1 MPDEVIARIHSIA
14 DRQNVPEGVEF
25 RRVNGAE
32 FEDLL
37 DIPVVVQDDE
47 STSSSNSDSSED
59 DPPSADKEGVDD
71 QQQEQYNDLVSDD
84 DSMVTAADEQNHD
97 DQVNEDGEQNDEIVI
112 DNVDERPNATD
123 DIIDRADRSV
133 NLDVNAANIIPDGEA
148 RRRRPPQ
155 RDPSEGY
162 SLNNV
167 GSIQKDVK
175 CSQTEHEHA
184 FAQYVESRLAYVD
197 ATNNMQFAAD
207 HLLFTQLCM
216 NAGIKAFGQKG
227 VDAVVKE
234 MKQFHDR
241 EVVKPILPN
250 DVTADIRKRALG
262 YLMFLKRKRSGD
274 IKGRGCA
281 DGRPQRVYKT
291 KMETSSPTVFTESIF
306 IGSAMDA
313 MEGRDVAH
321 VDIPG
326 AFLQTAASD
335 DTIIRLQGVL
345 VHTLLKINPS
355 WEQYVIY
362 EGRKRTPTI
371 YSRAIKALYGTVDA
385 AKLFF
390 DNLSSFLSKNLGF
403 EPNLYDNCVMNKQI
417 DGSQCTIMFHVDDLK
432 ISHKSEDVVTMIIN
446 ALSDKFGGIMPLS
459 ISRGKLH
466 DYLGMTFNYETPG
479 QVMIHMYQYIHEML
493 KSIPDKYKEGIGSA
507 TPAPSNLYDIRDESA
522 DKVELLSEQ
531 DKNEYH
537 TITAQLL
544 YLSTR
549 ARPDLQTSIAFHCTR
564 VKNPDTDDQKKL
576 ARSVR
581 YLMKTAHL
589 PMILKCN
596 DDGII
601 QWWVDASF
609 AVHEDMRSRTGMQMS
624 LGTGTIYG
632 TSQKQKINT
641 GSSTEAELVG
651 ARNYLPFNIWLYNF

>member
-1 MPDEVIARIHSIA
+1 M
-14 DRQNVPEGVEF
+14 
-25 RRVNGAE
+25 
-32 FEDLL
+32 
-37 DIPVVVQDDE
+37 
-47 STSSSNSDSSED
+47 
-59 DPPSADKEGVDD
+59 
-71 QQQEQYNDLVSDD
+71 
-84 DSMVTAADEQNHD
+84 
-97 DQVNEDGEQNDEIVI
+97 
-112 DNVDERPNATD
+112 
-123 DIIDRADRSV
+123 
-133 NLDVNAANIIPDGEA
+133 
-148 RRRRPPQ
+148 
-155 RDPSEGY
+155 
-162 SLNNV
+162 
-167 GSIQKDVK
+167 
-175 CSQTEHEHA
+175 
-184 FAQYVESRLAYVD
+184 
-197 ATNNMQFAAD
+197 
-207 HLLFTQLCM
+207 
-216 NAGIKAFGQKG
+216 
-227 VDAVVKE
+227 
-234 MKQFHDR
+234 
-241 EVVKPILPN
+241 
-250 DVTADIRKRALG
+250 
-262 YLMFLKRKRSGD
+262 
-274 IKGRGCA
+274 
-281 DGRPQRVYKT
+281 
-291 KMETSSPTVFTESIF
+291 
-306 IGSAMDA
+306 
-313 MEGRDVAH
+313 
-321 VDIPG
+321 
-326 AFLQTAASD
+326 
-335 DTIIRLQGVL
+335 
-345 VHTLLKINPS
+345 
-355 WEQYVIY
+355 
-362 EGRKRTPTI
+362 
-371 YSRAIKALYGTVDA
+371 
-385 AKLFF
+385 
-390 DNLSSFLSKNLGF
+390 SKNLGF
-403 EPNLYDNCVMNKQI
+403 ESNSYDNCVMNKQI

-537 TITAQLL
+537 TIIAQLL

-549 ARPDLQTSIAFHCTR
+549 ARPDLQTSIAFYCTR

-576 ARSVR
+576 ARTIR

-651 ARNYLPFNIWLYNF
+651 VSDALPKMIWCRHFMESQGYLVEDVYVYQDNESAILLETNGMKSVGKRSRHIDIKYFFVTDKVKGKELRIMHCPTDEMIADFYTKPLQGSAFNKHRNSILGIDNGDMPRYIKFHAKYIETLEECDNDNQ

>member
-1 MPDEVIARIHSIA
+1 MELIYCQLYWYNFTIPEDYVSDRLGPGAIVLGRTYDFNKLCGPGTRFGEYVQTHEDTDNTMRERTVGAITLWPSGNVQGCFHYYGLITGRRLHRRKCTALPMTDEVIARIHSIA

-59 DPPSADKEGVDD
+59 DPPSADEEGVDD

-133 NLDVNAANIIPDGEA
+133 NLDVDAANIIPDGEA

-167 GSIQKDVK
+167 GSMQKDVK

-250 DVTADIRKRALG
+250 DVTADICKRALG
-262 YLMFLKRKRSGD
+262 SYMFLKRKRSGD

-326 AFLQTAASD
+326 AFLQTTASD

-371 YSRAIKALYGTVDA
+371 YSRAIKALYGTVGA

-403 EPNLYDNCVMNKQI
+403 EPNPYDNCVMNKQI

-544 YLSTR
+544 
-549 ARPDLQTSIAFHCTR
+549 
-564 VKNPDTDDQKKL
+564 
-576 ARSVR
+576 
-581 YLMKTAHL
+581 
-589 PMILKCN
+589 
-596 DDGII
+596 
-601 QWWVDASF
+601 
-609 AVHEDMRSRTGMQMS
+609 
-624 LGTGTIYG
+624 
-632 TSQKQKINT
+632 
-641 GSSTEAELVG
+641 
-651 ARNYLPFNIWLYNF
+651 